1 MHKVVLR
8 DLKPENIL
16 VDKFGYLKLIDLST
30 AKLLVNNPSK
40 TKTIIGTPH
49 YMAPEMLT
57 NKGYSFQ
64 VDIWAIGI
72 CLYEFICGM
81 VPFGEQS
88 NSPYDI
94 FEEIIKKIE
103 FLTLSGSI
111 FQYGYI

>member
-1 MHKVVLR
+1 
-8 DLKPENIL
+8 
-16 VDKFGYLKLIDLST
+16 
-30 AKLLVNNPSK
+30 
-40 TKTIIGTPH
+40 
-49 YMAPEMLT
+49 MLT

-94 FEEIIKKIE
+94 FEEIIKKKVYYPNYMKDE
-103 FLTLSGSI
+103 KARLLME
-111 FQYGYI
+111 